1 MEEIIAL
8 DRQLFL
14 LLNGMGSPSF
24 DLFWMILTDKAVNIC
39 VYLLLI
45 TYFLKKTNL
54 KSFLILLFFTVLL
67 VLITDQVTN
76 LFKCGFQRLRPCYE
90 PSLQGL
96 VRLVK
101 SDCGGSFGY
110 FSGHASNS
118 FALAVFFSLILK
130 NRFTKI
136 PLILISLA
144 SAVAYSRIYVGVH
157 YPLDVISGIIFGGSV
172 GFVIYLI
179 WVKITPK
186 KIY

>member
-1 MEEIIAL
+1 
-8 DRQLFL
+8 
-14 LLNGMGSPSF
+14 MGSPKF
-24 DLFWMILTDKAVNIC
+24 DLFWIIITDKSVNISI
-39 VYLLLI
+39 YLLLI

-54 KSFLILLFFTVLL
+54 KPFFTLLIFTLLL

-76 LFKCGFQRLRPCYE
+76 LFKYGFQRLRPCYE
-90 PSLQGL
+90 PSLRGL

-101 SDCGGSFGY
+101 PNCGGSFGY

-136 PLILISLA
+136 PLILVGLA
-144 SAVAYSRIYVGVH
+144 SAVGYSRIYIGVH
-157 YPLDVISGIIFGGSV
+157 YPLDVISGMIFGGLV
-172 GFVIYLI
+172 GYVTYLT
-179 WVKITPK
+179 WLKISPR

>member
-1 MEEIIAL
+1 
-8 DRQLFL
+8 
-14 LLNGMGSPSF
+14 MGSPKF
-24 DLFWMILTDKAVNIC
+24 DLFWIIITDKSVNISI
-39 VYLLLI
+39 YLLLI

-54 KSFLILLFFTVLL
+54 KPFFTLLIFTLLL

-76 LFKCGFQRLRPCYE
+76 LFKYGFQRLRPCYE

-101 SDCGGSFGY
+101 PNCGGSFGY

-136 PLILISLA
+136 PLILVGLA
-144 SAVAYSRIYVGVH
+144 SAVGYSRIYIGVH
-157 YPLDVISGIIFGGSV
+157 YPLDVISGMIFGGLV
-172 GFVIYLI
+172 GYVTYLT
-179 WVKITPK
+179 WLKISPR

>member
-8 DRQLFL
+8 DRQFFL
-14 LLNGMGSPSF
+14 ILNGMGSPKF
-24 DLFWMILTDKAVNIC
+24 DLFWIIITDKSVNISI
-39 VYLLLI
+39 YLLLI

-54 KSFLILLFFTVLL
+54 KPFFTLLIFTLLL

-76 LFKCGFQRLRPCYE
+76 LFKYGFQRLRPCYE

-101 SDCGGSFGY
+101 PNCGGSFGY

-136 PLILISLA
+136 PLILVGFA
-144 SAVAYSRIYVGVH
+144 SAVGYSRIYIGVH
-157 YPLDVISGIIFGGSV
+157 YPLDVISGMIFGGLV
-172 GFVIYLI
+172 GYVTYLT
-179 WVKITPK
+179 WLKISPR

>member
-8 DRQLFL
+8 DRRIFL
-14 LLNGMGSPSF
+14 LLNSLGSPSF
-24 DLFWMILTDKAVNIC
+24 DQFWIIITDKSVNIS

-54 KSFLILLFFTVLL
+54 KSFLILLIFTILL

-76 LFKCGFQRLRPCYE
+76 LFKYGFQRLRPCYE

-101 SDCGGSFGY
+101 PDCGGSFGY

-136 PLILISLA
+136 PLILIALA
-144 SAVAYSRIYVGVH
+144 STVAYSRIYIGVH
-157 YPLDVISGIIFGGSV
+157 YPLDVISGIIFGGLV
-172 GFVIYLI
+172 AFTIYPMWL
-179 WVKITPK
+179 KTTPRK
-186 KIY
+186 LK

>member
-1 MEEIIAL
+1 MEEIIAI

-24 DLFWMILTDKAVNIC
+24 DLFWITITDKSVNIC

-54 KSFLILLFFTVLL
+54 KSFLILLIFTVLL
-67 VLITDQVTN
+67 VLITDQFTN
-76 LFKCGFQRLRPCYE
+76 LFKNGFQRLRPCYE
-90 PSLQGL
+90 PSLMGL

-101 SDCGGSFGY
+101 PNCGGSFGY

-130 NRFTKI
+130 DRFTKI

-144 SAVAYSRIYVGVH
+144 STVAYSRIYIGVH
-157 YPLDVISGIIFGGSV
+157 YPLDIISGIIFGGLV
-172 GFVIYLI
+172 GYFTYLT
-179 WVKITPK
+179 WLKISLS

>member
-1 MEEIIAL
+1 MEEIISL
-8 DRQLFL
+8 DHQLFL
-14 LLNGMGSPSF
+14 FLNGMGSPPF
-24 DLFWMILTDKAVNIC
+24 DLFWMFITDKAVNIC

-54 KSFLILLFFTVLL
+54 KSFLILLIFTVLL
-67 VLITDQVTN
+67 VLITDQFTN
-76 LFKCGFQRLRPCYE
+76 LFKNGFQRLRPCYE
-90 PSLQGL
+90 PSLMGL

-101 SDCGGSFGY
+101 PNCGGSFGY
-110 FSGHASNS
+110 FSAHASNS

-144 SAVAYSRIYVGVH
+144 TTVAYSRIYLGVH
-157 YPLDVISGIIFGGSV
+157 YPLDIISGIIFGGLV
-172 GFVIYLI
+172 GYITYLT
-179 WVKITPK
+179 WLKISPR

>member
-1 MEEIIAL
+1 MEEIIAI
-8 DRQLFL
+8 DRELFL

-24 DLFWMILTDKAVNIC
+24 DLFWITITDKSVNIC

-54 KSFLILLFFTVLL
+54 KSFLILLIFTVLL
-67 VLITDQVTN
+67 VLITDQFTN
-76 LFKCGFQRLRPCYE
+76 LFKYGFQRLRPCYE
-90 PSLQGL
+90 PSLKGL

-101 SDCGGSFGY
+101 PNCGGSFGY

-130 NRFTKI
+130 DRFTKI

-144 SAVAYSRIYVGVH
+144 STVAYSRIYIGVH
-157 YPLDVISGIIFGGSV
+157 YPLDIISGIVFGGLV
-172 GFVIYLI
+172 GYVTYLT
-179 WVKITPK
+179 WLKISLR

>member
-24 DLFWMILTDKAVNIC
+24 DLFWITITDKSVNIC

-54 KSFLILLFFTVLL
+54 KSFLILLIFTVLL
-67 VLITDQVTN
+67 VLITDQFTN
-76 LFKCGFQRLRPCYE
+76 LFKYGFQRLRPCYE
-90 PSLQGL
+90 PSLRGL

-101 SDCGGSFGY
+101 PNCGGSFGY

-130 NRFTKI
+130 DRFTKI

-144 SAVAYSRIYVGVH
+144 STVAYSRIYLGVH
-157 YPLDVISGIIFGGSV
+157 FPFDIVGGMFW
-172 GFVIYLI
+172 GLI
-179 WVKITPK
+179 VRLLVYRLLKIK
-186 KIY
+186 LNEAI

>member
-1 MEEIIAL
+1 MEEIISL
-8 DRQLFL
+8 DHQLFL
-14 LLNGMGSPSF
+14 FLNGMGSPTF
-24 DLFWMILTDKAVNIC
+24 DLFWIFITDKAVNIC

-54 KSFLILLFFTVLL
+54 KSFLMLVVLTALL

-76 LFKCGFQRLRPCYE
+76 LFKVSFQRLRPCYE
-90 PSLQGL
+90 PSLDGL

-101 SDCGGSFGY
+101 SNCGGSFGY

-136 PLILISLA
+136 PIILIGLS
-144 SAVAYSRIYVGVH
+144 STVAYSRVYIGVH
-157 YPLDVISGIIFGGSV
+157 YPLDVISGILFGVLV
-172 GFVIYLI
+172 GFIFYLI
-179 WVKITPK
+179 WVKITPG